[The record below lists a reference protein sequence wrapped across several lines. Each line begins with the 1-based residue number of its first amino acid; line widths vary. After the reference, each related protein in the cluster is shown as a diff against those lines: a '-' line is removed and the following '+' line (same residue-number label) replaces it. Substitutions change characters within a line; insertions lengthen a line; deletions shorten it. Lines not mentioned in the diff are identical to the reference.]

1 MFLTAEHGCEPER
14 LRKGSGVYNLVCVY
28 GRILHLG
35 KTGQHTSDV
44 GGGCWGLRL
53 YPSLRACL
61 ERACGGCDMHE
72 GRAGGLYRRYKIL
85 TVSCARTL
93 MLIQ

>member
-1 MFLTAEHGCEPER
+1 MSVSMEGFCIWARLDNIRLTSEVDAGGFVSIRRFVHAWSVHAEAVTC
-14 LRKGSGVYNLVCVY
+14 
-28 GRILHLG
+28 I
-35 KTGQHTSDV
+35 
-44 GGGCWGLRL
+44 
-53 YPSLRACL
+53 
-61 ERACGGCDMHE
+61 E